1 MSILSTLVGAL
12 KVYAVPLIAI
22 AGVGMAAATV
32 IKTARPKEVPPLV
45 VEPAKTPFASAVAG
59 SGVIETNTQNIL
71 VGTTIAGVIKEV
83 LVKPG
88 DMVKVGDPL
97 FAIDARE
104 VQALLAQRES
114 MVAVKAALV
123 EVASRKLDLLKAYP
137 RPETVPPAA
146 AKVDEITSQLADAMD
161 QLKKYEAITD
171 KRAVSD
177 DMVNQKRFSVATW
190 QTRLAAAQADLALI
204 KAGTFAPEVAAT
216 EAQVTSAKA
225 DLAAAR
231 ADADAVRVELDR
243 RIVRSSIDGRILQVN
258 AKPGEYA
265 SAGAMTTP
273 LIVMGGVDPLH
284 VRVDVDENEAW
295 RVKDGSHAVAF
306 LRGNTRFKA
315 NLTFV
320 RFEPLVVPKK
330 SLTGESSERVDTRV
344 LQLLFALAKPEFP
357 VYVGQQV
364 DVYIEAPSRESA
376 AAPTPTPTPTPES
389 KP

>member
-1 MSILSTLVGAL
+1 MSILTTLAGAL
-12 KVYAVPLIAI
+12 KVYTVPLIAI
-22 AGVGMAAATV
+22 AGVGMAAVTV

-45 VEPAKTPFASAVAG
+45 VEPARTPFTSAVAG

-71 VGTTIAGVIKEV
+71 VGTSVAGV
-83 LVKPG
+83 VKQVAVKAG

-104 VQALLAQRES
+104 VQALLVQRES
-114 MVAVKAALV
+114 MVAVKQALV
-123 EVASRKLDLLKAYP
+123 EVAARKLDQLKAYP
-137 RPETVPPAA
+137 RPETVPPAQ
-146 AKVDEITSQLADAMD
+146 AKVAEIKSQLADATD
-161 QLKKYEAITD
+161 QLRKYEAITD

-177 DMVNQKRFSVATW
+177 DMVAQKRFAVATW
-190 QTRLAAAQADLALI
+190 QTRLAAAEADLALT
-204 KAGTFAPEVAAT
+204 KAGTFAPEIAAA
-216 EAQVTSAKA
+216 EALFSWARA
-225 DLAAAR
+225 YLAAAG

-243 RIVRSSIDGRILQVN
+243 RIVRSSIDGRVLQVN

-265 SAGAMTTP
+265 SAGTTSTP
-273 LIVMGGVDPLH
+273 LIVMGGVDPLY

-295 RVKDGSHAVAF
+295 RVRSGSHAVAF
-306 LRGNTRFKA
+306 LRGNTRFRA
-315 NLTFV
+315 DLTFV

-357 VYVGQQV
+357 VFVGQQV
-364 DVYIEAPSRESA
+364 DVYIEAPTRESA
-376 AAPTPTPTPTPES
+376 AEPNPSP